1 MASRI
6 GGSFSLFSVVAVVV
20 LLLFS
25 ANFSVRKCAAE
36 SGHAGEGAGASSEHL
51 VDEKDVVILGAEN
64 FTNFVNT
71 NPYVLVEFY
80 APWCGHCQ
88 SLAPE
93 WASAASILKGDSVP
107 LAKVD
112 ATVHAELAKEFG
124 VQGYPTILFFI
135 DGLPK
140 RYTGERV
147 SDGIVMWVK
156 KKTGPAID
164 FVKSES
170 DAEELLLQVDTP
182 LAVAFLE
189 NFEGKDAEE
198 LTAVAR
204 QEDGIL
210 FYMTSDADVAKIFSL
225 NKNAPALVL
234 WKKENE
240 KLSTFGIMNLL
251 QNHDIILQPNMRVNH
266 YFSSPR
272 LNIF

>member
-1 MASRI
+1 
-6 GGSFSLFSVVAVVV
+6 
-20 LLLFS
+20 
-25 ANFSVRKCAAE
+25 
-36 SGHAGEGAGASSEHL
+36 
-51 VDEKDVVILGAEN
+51 
-64 FTNFVNT
+64 
-71 NPYVLVEFY
+71 
-80 APWCGHCQ
+80 
-88 SLAPE
+88 
-93 WASAASILKGDSVP
+93 
-107 LAKVD
+107 
-112 ATVHAELAKEFG
+112 
-124 VQGYPTILFFI
+124 
-135 DGLPK
+135 
-140 RYTGERV
+140 
-147 SDGIVMWVK
+147 MWVK

-266 YFSSPR
+266 FFSSPR

>member
-1 MASRI
+1 
-6 GGSFSLFSVVAVVV
+6 
-20 LLLFS
+20 
-25 ANFSVRKCAAE
+25 
-36 SGHAGEGAGASSEHL
+36 
-51 VDEKDVVILGAEN
+51 
-64 FTNFVNT
+64 
-71 NPYVLVEFY
+71 
-80 APWCGHCQ
+80 
-88 SLAPE
+88 
-93 WASAASILKGDSVP
+93 
-107 LAKVD
+107 
-112 ATVHAELAKEFG
+112 
-124 VQGYPTILFFI
+124 
-135 DGLPK
+135 
-140 RYTGERV
+140 
-147 SDGIVMWVK
+147 MWVK

-210 FYMTSDADVAKIFSL
+210 FYMTSDADVAKIFGL
-225 NKNAPALVL
+225 NKKAPALVL
-234 WKKENE
+234 RKKENE

-266 YFSSPR
+266 FFSSPR